1 MGFFDKWRVRKDE
14 EERKAQEWNKTLR
27 EMEAERKVKD
37 MEDGSSHGKRNT
49 SHAASTVTFTDDWL
63 NRLKE
68 QVDREQGI
76 LPSEEETH
84 ISSSQTEE
92 NVQKQEAV
100 VEENQTEQKEYADF
114 SRTASDDEFHTLFSA
129 SVGKIFANQQAFSK
143 KVVGGK
149 DWFIDFTQGI
159 ISFEE
164 NEFPVQLLGSQSEEL
179 NTWLWI
185 WANESVLPDQVKED
199 ALICKAYGEEHG
211 LSQLTTASLP
221 LTEHLNSH
229 MITIVSA
236 AVHPENVCYYRAPYE
251 GGVAFV
257 LVKDLPSDIFEPV
270 DALTFANLCTQII
283 TAYAVDHKKM
293 VEGFLR
299 DNGCQMEWKDNQR
312 ILADFGNYGNLLIEF
327 DIYGRIKSMNTEA

>member
-27 EMEAERKVKD
+27 EMEAERKVKEMD
-37 MEDGSSHGKRNT
+37 DKPGSVRT
-49 SHAASTVTFTDDWL
+49 SSTHAASTVTFSDEWL

-68 QVDREQGI
+68 QVDREQG
-76 LPSEEETH
+76 LVPSEEQQQSSPSKAEDTPNQEESGEET
-84 ISSSQTEE
+84 
-92 NVQKQEAV
+92 
-100 VEENQTEQKEYADF
+100 QTEQKEATDSPRALF
-114 SRTASDDEFHTLFSA
+114 DDDFHTLFSA

-149 DWFIDFTQGI
+149 DWFIDFEKGI
-159 ISFEE
+159 ISFDES
-164 NEFPVQLLGSQSEEL
+164 EFPVQLLGSQSEEL

-185 WANESVLPDQVKED
+185 WANESPLPDQVKED
-199 ALICKAYGEEHG
+199 AQICRAYGEEHG

-221 LTEHLNSH
+221 ITEHLNSH

-257 LVKDLPSDIFEPV
+257 LVKDLPADLFQPV

-293 VEGFLR
+293 VEGFLK

-312 ILADFGNYGNLLIEF
+312 ISADFGDYGNLLIEF
-327 DIYGRIKSMNTEA
+327 DIYGRIKSMNTGE

>member
-1 MGFFDKWRVRKDE
+1 MGFFDKWRLRKDE

-27 EMEAERKVKD
+27 EMEAERKVKEMGD
-37 MEDGSSHGKRNT
+37 APSGGKSSSSHT
-49 SHAASTVTFTDDWL
+49 ASTVTFSDEWL

-68 QVDREQGI
+68 QVDREQGFV
-76 LPSEEETH
+76 PSDEE
-84 ISSSQTEE
+84 SKAPSAQTEE
-92 NVQKQEAV
+92 NAPKQKEAG
-100 VEENQTEQKEYADF
+100 ETQQAQQKEY
-114 SRTASDDEFHTLFSA
+114 SDSPRVSFDDDFHTLFST

-143 KVVGGK
+143 KIVGGK
-149 DWFIDFTQGI
+149 DWFIDFEKGI
-159 ISFEE
+159 ISFDES
-164 NEFPVQLLGSQSEEL
+164 EFPVQLLGSQSEEL

-185 WANESVLPDQVKED
+185 WANESHLPDQVKED
-199 ALICKAYGEEHG
+199 ALICRAYGEEHG

-257 LVKDLPSDIFEPV
+257 LVKDLPTEIFQPV

-293 VEGFLR
+293 VEGFLK

-312 ILADFGNYGNLLIEF
+312 ISADFGDYGNLLIEF
-327 DIYGRIKSMNTEA
+327 DIYGRIKSMNTEE